1 MGKEFAY
8 RKLDVYHKALV
19 WVIDIYKIVA
29 EFPLF
34 EDYALSS
41 QLRRAAISVTSNI
54 AEGMSRSSNKDVV
67 RFLEISYGSL
77 MEANSQLEIAQLLG
91 YIEKNEL
98 DNICS
103 KTMEIARMLSGLKN
117 SISSSS
123 KQEVFMRKLLFF
135 TLICILHC
143 YSTTRLQ

>member
-19 WVIDIYKIVA
+19 WVIDVYKIVT

-91 YIEKNEL
+91 YIDKNEL
-98 DNICS
+98 DDICGR
-103 KTMEIARMLSGLKN
+103 TMEIARMLSGLKN
-117 SISSSS
+117 SISNSG
-123 KQEVFMRKLLFF
+123 K
-135 TLICILHC
+135 
-143 YSTTRLQ
+143 

>member
-1 MGKEFAY
+1 MAIMGKEFAY
-8 RKLDVYHKALV
+8 RKLDVYHKALA
-19 WVIDIYKIVA
+19 WVIEIYKIVA

-91 YIEKNEL
+91 YIEKNKL

-117 SISSSS
+117 SISSGS
-123 KQEVFMRKLLFF
+123 K
-135 TLICILHC
+135 
-143 YSTTRLQ
+143 